1 MSPLVSRYLNDDCFA
16 RLARASILGLTMILT
31 AGVSTTGCA
40 KEPELISI
48 TAVTFNYSQ
57 ESVLDVWLNGKSA
70 GSLLKPARLG
80 EVKGGGGYLCCIAL
94 SPAWKS
100 VEVVIQAAN
109 KPDGVFTYTAQATI
123 RQPWP
128 EIASYAV
135 FHILPGKKVVIEVV
149 PAGVEPDMALLAE
162 RIKEL
167 GLKP

>member
-1 MSPLVSRYLNDDCFA
+1 MNPLVSRYSKDDCIA
-16 RLARASILGLTMILT
+16 RLAWASILRLAMVLI

-40 KEPELISI
+40 REPELTSI

-57 ESVLDVWLNGKSA
+57 ESVLDVWVNGKSA

-80 EVKGGGGYLCCIAL
+80 EVKGGGGYLCCIVL

-100 VEVVIQAAN
+100 VEVVIRAAN
-109 KPDGVFTYTAQATI
+109 KSDGVFTYTAQATI

-135 FHILPGKKVVIEVV
+135 FHVLPGKKVVIEVV
-149 PAGVEPDMALLAE
+149 PAGVEPDMDLLAE